1 MNRTS
6 WVFIATATLI
16 CLLLGFFI
24 SRPNVTGAWKTY
36 KETQSAKSEL
46 DKVSKKKD
54 ALATLSKNT
63 QLSNIYDIA
72 QKYIPEGQDSSG
84 LVIAL
89 SALAT
94 GSKLGVDSLTFN
106 TAATPAAAAQSSAD
120 TSTTDK
126 STATATAP
134 SGTAATTTTGGSI
147 KEVTF
152 DMTISG
158 TFPDFLSFLKNTE
171 TSSRLITFTKMS
183 FSQSDKSFI
192 AQLSGTSYW
201 KQGGSLESTLEN
213 IKITQS
219 TIDKFQNLKSYG
231 TPINLPTENGFGNSN
246 PFTPAP

>member
-16 CLLLGFFI
+16 CLLLGFFF

-63 QLSNIYDIA
+63 QLSNTYDIA
-72 QKYIPEGQDSSG
+72 QKYIPENQDSSG

-94 GSKLGVDSLTFN
+94 GSKLGVDALTFN
-106 TAATPAAAAQSSAD
+106 TVTTPAVAADTSANNSAAAA
-120 TSTTDK
+120 STT
-126 STATATAP
+126 TTP
-134 SGTAATTTTGGSI
+134 SGTATTATGGSI

-158 TFPDFLSFLKNTE
+158 AFPDFLNFLKNTE
-171 TSSRLITFTKMS
+171 TSSRFITFTKMS

-201 KQGGSLESTLEN
+201 KQGSALESTLEN
-213 IKITQS
+213 IKITQN

-246 PFTPAP
+246 PFNISQ